1 MSSCVNF
8 VFYTLQRV
16 SIFLITRITK
26 TAHKGT
32 FIREEIMNIV
42 ICPVAIKSNASY
54 HKEGANSSYLISLH
68 FPPIH
73 LSLSKNGF
81 LPKYTLIGLLEII
94 IAHYL
99 YVTEVIVFCRN
110 RKWVLPSKSTL
121 RAGNLITKNRRR
133 ITGS

>member
-1 MSSCVNF
+1 
-8 VFYTLQRV
+8 
-16 SIFLITRITK
+16 
-26 TAHKGT
+26 
-32 FIREEIMNIV
+32 MNIV

-110 RKWVLPSKSTL
+110 RNWVLPSKSTL

>member
-1 MSSCVNF
+1 MNSLFYLDDALINLAQNKMRIKYLDLISCSF
-8 VFYTLQRV
+8 
-16 SIFLITRITK
+16 
-26 TAHKGT
+26 
-32 FIREEIMNIV
+32 
-42 ICPVAIKSNASY
+42 P
-54 HKEGANSSYLISLH
+54 SSYT
-68 FPPIH
+68 P
-73 LSLSKNGF
+73 LSTNGF
-81 LPKYTLIGLLEII
+81 QLKYKLFGLLEII